1 MLKDFFMPI
10 KKLSIYA
17 ISEEWPQEELNT
29 NFQFASTAKKNTL
42 PYEGGGSF
50 LIFKCH
56 LKIFLTHFSYLFSCL
71 RETWVLGAK
80 MKEKNPTGGCQEA
93 EERER
98 KRKELNSREEERQ
111 MYAYTQVR

>member
-1 MLKDFFMPI
+1 MK
-10 KKLSIYA
+10 
-17 ISEEWPQEELNT
+17 
-29 NFQFASTAKKNTL
+29 
-42 PYEGGGSF
+42 GGSF

-111 MYAYTQVR
+111 MYTYTQVR